1 MDLRK
6 WSKSEVD
13 YGRKIL
19 ASGLEGARSGEEAF
33 LHGGQISLFL
43 NDSARKALKP
53 AVVGACVGALCSL
66 PGNRQ
71 RSLGRTLLFGLLGG
85 AIGFG
90 AGLTWESRGLAESA
104 TNGALRN
111 IHKVQDEHWVEKHPV
126 AYA

>member
-1 MDLRK
+1 MDVRK
-6 WSKSEVD
+6 WSKSEVE

-33 LHGGQISLFL
+33 LHGRPLTPFL
-43 NDSARKALKP
+43 NDSVRKALRP

-66 PGNRQ
+66 PGKHDK
-71 RSLGRTLLFGLLGG
+71 SIGRTLLFGLLGA

-90 AGLTWESRGLAESA
+90 TGLTWESRGLAESA
-104 TNGALRN
+104 TSGALRN